1 MNATWKTHRTIK
13 LKAHF
18 IIALLALVAIS
29 PAATTAQQTPA
40 NRGRAQDHP
49 NSTASM
55 DLNPPSDGA
64 YSKEPYVFEEI
75 ERKVRFEADGTG
87 QRDVAWRVRVQ
98 SESAVREFG
107 LITYPFASSFE
118 SLEVLFVH
126 VRKPDGTV
134 IETPPSDIQELD
146 TAISRQAPMYTD
158 EREKHIAVKSLAV
171 GDVLEAHLRWIIH
184 EPMARGHFW
193 YDHSYYHFG
202 ICLRETLQVDVPA
215 KVDVKFRTSGP
226 EPLIREEDGRRLYDF
241 ESSNLK
247 KFEESKLPEKNF
259 HGAPPP
265 DIQISSFLS
274 WEEVGNWF
282 GSLEQPKVKV
292 TPEIQTKAKELIEG
306 KSSEDEKLRA
316 IYDFV
321 STRFRY
327 IGIDLGHG
335 RYTPHAAS
343 EVLVNRY
350 GDCKD
355 KHTLFAAL
363 LQAAGITAYP
373 VLISSQH
380 RVDPS
385 FPTMSLFNHVITAVS
400 RGDSFLFLDTTPE
413 VAPYGVLMQNLRDRK
428 VLVIPGSAPSLLV
441 STPSDLPFPSVERVR
456 VDSSID
462 SQGTLDAKIHLEE
475 RGDGEIVLRLVYH
488 STRQNRWQELTQ
500 KLATGMSLV
509 GSVSEVSVA
518 QPDDTRKPFWL
529 DFSYHRT
536 DYPDWKEHRVILP
549 APRFFITALN
559 EEQKLSKDPLPLGA
573 PNDITYD
580 VTMKFPQGFKPI
592 VPKNVEQDTEFAEFT
607 ANYSL
612 ENDALRGIFHLKSVA
627 REIPGA
633 KRSEFNSL
641 ATSIDE
647 TSRRYIGVSGS
658 PASGVQ
664 VVASPSPAKTT
675 AAGSSPAQ
683 SLYEAAKRA
692 EKDGKYETSAQLYE
706 QVVALD
712 PNHMEAWNALGYDYG
727 KLGQQQKEE
736 AALRK
741 ALALDPAARW
751 AHYNLGNVLMAQK
764 KYDEAISEYQKEIE
778 TKSNN
783 SLVHLN
789 LGRVYVLSGQPEKAI
804 PELQTAATLMPTSAA
819 VQFNLGLAYAKTGR
833 PEKAAEA
840 FNRSVELEPT
850 AERKNSVAYQMAL
863 DNLQLDQA
871 EKYATSA
878 TEYAVGK
885 TKDISLDHVSSG
897 DMRLAAL
904 VGEYW
909 DTLGWVKF
917 QQGKFS
923 DAEKYVR
930 SAWQVRSIGEIG
942 DHLGQIYER
951 QGRKAEAI
959 EMYSL
964 AVAAPNAMP
973 ETRQRLIALV
983 GGEADTNRLI
993 EQAQGK
999 LAKNRTLE
1007 VKNAHS
1013 ADGIAE
1019 FWILVVPGPKVIAV
1033 KFISGD
1039 EALHPFST
1047 EIEAT
1052 SFPKSFPDDSE
1063 IRLLRRGK
1071 LSCSRSSDNCNLLLE
1086 SAETVRLAN

>member
-1 MNATWKTHRTIK
+1 MFWTLSLVTPFVGLYLDTSKMRTFR
-13 LKAHF
+13 LVS
-18 IIALLALVAIS
+18 ALILFCLL
-29 PAATTAQQTPA
+29 PC
-40 NRGRAQDHP
+40 GKAQDHS
-49 NSTASM
+49 NSTVSTN
-55 DLNPPSDGA
+55 LSPQFDGA

-75 ERKVRFEADGTG
+75 ERKVRFEADGKG
-87 QRDVAWRVRVQ
+87 QRDVTWRVRVQ

-126 VRKPDGTV
+126 VRKPDGTI

-171 GDVLEAHLRWIIH
+171 GDVLEAHLRWIIR
-184 EPMARGHFW
+184 EPMAPGHFW
-193 YDHSYYHFG
+193 YDNSYYHFG
-202 ICLRETLQVDVPA
+202 ICLRETFQVDVPA

-226 EPLIREEDGRRLYDF
+226 QPLIQTENGRRLYSF

-247 KFEESKLPEKNF
+247 KFEESKIPDWEKDF
-259 HGAPPP
+259 HGTAPP

-274 WEEVGNWF
+274 WKEIGNWF
-282 GSLEQPKVKV
+282 GSLEQPKVTV
-292 TPEIQTKAKELIEG
+292 TPEIQSKAKELIEG

-343 EVLVNRY
+343 EVFVNRY

-363 LQAAGITAYP
+363 LQAVGITAYP
-373 VLISSQH
+373 VLVSSQY

-385 FPTMSLFNHVITAVS
+385 FPTTSLFNHVITAIP
-400 RGDSFLFLDTTPE
+400 RGDSFLFLDSTPE
-413 VAPYGVLMQNLRDRK
+413 VAPYGVLMRNLRDRM
-428 VLVIPGSAPSLLV
+428 VLVIPGSAPSLLL
-441 STPSDLPFPSVERVR
+441 STPPDLPFPSMERVR
-456 VDSSID
+456 VESSID
-462 SQGTLDAKIHLEE
+462 SQGTLDAKVHLEE
-475 RGDGEIVLRLVYH
+475 RGDGEIALRLAYH
-488 STRQNRWQELTQ
+488 STPQNRWQELTQ
-500 KLATGMSLV
+500 KLASGMNFG

-549 APRFFITALN
+549 APRFFIPALN
-559 EEQKLSKDPLPLGA
+559 EDQKLSKDPLPLGA

-580 VTMKFPQGFKPI
+580 VSMKFPQGFKPI

-612 ENDALRGIFHLKSVA
+612 ENDALRGILHFKSVA
-627 REIPGA
+627 HEIPGS

-647 TSRRYIGVSGS
+647 TSRRYIGVSAS

-664 VVASPSPAKTT
+664 VVASPSPPKST
-675 AAGSSPAQ
+675 ATGNSPAQ
-683 SLYEAAKRA
+683 SLYEAANRA
-692 EKDGKYETSAQLYE
+692 EKDGKYEISAQLYE
-706 QVVALD
+706 QAVALN
-712 PNHMEAWNALGYDYG
+712 PNYMEAWNALGYDYG

-736 AALRK
+736 AAFRK

-764 KYDEAISEYQKEIE
+764 KYDEAISEYQKEIA

-833 PEKAAEA
+833 PDKAAEA

-850 AERKNSVAYQMAL
+850 AERKNSVAYQMAV

-897 DMRLAAL
+897 DMRLTVL
-904 VGEYW
+904 VGAYW

-917 QQGKFS
+917 QQGKLA

-930 SAWQVRSIGEIG
+930 SAWRVHSIGEVG

-951 QGRKAEAI
+951 QGKKAEAI

-964 AVAAPNAMP
+964 ALAAPNAMP
-973 ETRQRLIALV
+973 ETRRRLIGLV

-993 EQAQGK
+993 EEAQGK
-999 LAKNRTLE
+999 LAKSRTLE
-1007 VKNAHS
+1007 IKNAHS

-1019 FWILVVPGPKVIAV
+1019 FWILVVPGSKVIAV

-1039 EALHPFST
+1039 EVLHPFTT

-1052 SFPKSFPDDSE
+1052 SFSESFPDDSE

-1071 LSCSRSSDNCNLLLE
+1071 LRCSRSSDNCNLVLE
-1086 SAETVRLAN
+1086 PAETVRLTN